1 MTVLSRQA
9 LEIFSRCGGTE
20 QSWPHSRDL
29 PIMLPYSMP
38 DSSIITPRKS
48 FFRSKKSELIPFVLG
63 LCVLAYLVYRFGF
76 STLLSNLVTTGWT
89 FGLIIGLWL
98 FIYILNTTA
107 WRLALGPDGQR
118 ISSPHLF
125 QITVSG
131 FALNDMTPFLAIGG
145 EPYRI
150 SVLSEPLGRER
161 AVSAVTLYR
170 MIFSLGHLMFLLVG
184 ILGVLVA
191 LELPPSIRLLLITV
205 GLILLAII
213 SILLSGHRRG
223 VFERI
228 YMRAQRLRV
237 LDRLIKRI
245 PVNQESLRQMDEL
258 IMNVYH
264 KRKGNFYGAIGCEFF
279 GRCCMSLEIFLILR
293 SIGLPVD
300 LAQAFF
306 LFLTF
311 SILINLFLAVPYN
324 LGVREGGFYF
334 ALESLAL
341 PPMIGVYLGIVMR
354 IREFFWYL
362 VGLGFIALA
371 GLRKPK
377 TT

>member
-1 MTVLSRQA
+1 
-9 LEIFSRCGGTE
+9 
-20 QSWPHSRDL
+20 
-29 PIMLPYSMP
+29 MP
-38 DSSIITPRKS
+38 DSSTITPRKS

-76 STLLSNLVTTGWT
+76 STLLSNLIATGWT

-107 WRLALGPDGQR
+107 WRLALGPDGER
-118 ISSPHLF
+118 ISSPRLF

-150 SVLSEPLGRER
+150 SVLSELLGRDKS
-161 AVSAVTLYR
+161 VSAVTLYR
-170 MIFSLGHLMFLLVG
+170 MIFSLGHLLFLLVG
-184 ILGVLVA
+184 ILAVLVA
-191 LELPPSIRLLLITV
+191 LELPPSVKLPLAAI
-205 GLILLAII
+205 GLILVAII
-213 SILLSGHRRG
+213 SILISGHRGG

-228 YMRAQRLRV
+228 HGRVQRWRV
-237 LDRLIKRI
+237 LGRLLKRI

-264 KRKGNFYGAIGCEFF
+264 KRKKNFYGAIGCEFF
-279 GRCCMSLEIFLILR
+279 SRCCMSLEIFLILR

-311 SILINLFLAVPYN
+311 SILINLFFAVPYN

-354 IREFFWYL
+354 IREFFWYF
-362 VGLGFIALA
+362 VGLSFIALA

>member
-1 MTVLSRQA
+1 
-9 LEIFSRCGGTE
+9 
-20 QSWPHSRDL
+20 
-29 PIMLPYSMP
+29 MP
-38 DSSIITPRKS
+38 NSSTITPRKP
-48 FFRSKKSELIPFVLG
+48 FFGSKKSELIPFVLG

-76 STLLSNLVTTGWT
+76 STLLSNLIATGWT

-107 WRLALGPDGQR
+107 WRLALGPDGER
-118 ISSPHLF
+118 ISSPRLF

-150 SVLSEPLGRER
+150 SVLSELLGRDKS
-161 AVSAVTLYR
+161 VSAVTLYR

-184 ILGVLVA
+184 ILAVLLA
-191 LELPPSIRLLLITV
+191 LELPPSIRLLLVTV
-205 GLILLAII
+205 GLILLVII

-228 YMRAQRLRV
+228 YMRAQRLRI

-264 KRKGNFYGAIGCEFF
+264 KRKRNFYGAIGCEFF

-311 SILINLFLAVPYN
+311 SLLINLFFAVPYN